1 MPPIAKTEEYFAELL
16 KISESEASHSERL
29 QQLELVVK
37 QFLVELD
44 AWAEDE
50 HADEMSVKGYRGKFV
65 DRIGGVLNDPSTSDS
80 AKLVLDTAYSLLTG
94 NLWRGR

>member
-29 QQLELVVK
+29 QQVELLVE
-37 QFLVELD
+37 QFLSELE
-44 AWAEDE
+44 AWAEAKD
-50 HADEMSVKGYRGKFV
+50 ADEISVTGYRGKFV